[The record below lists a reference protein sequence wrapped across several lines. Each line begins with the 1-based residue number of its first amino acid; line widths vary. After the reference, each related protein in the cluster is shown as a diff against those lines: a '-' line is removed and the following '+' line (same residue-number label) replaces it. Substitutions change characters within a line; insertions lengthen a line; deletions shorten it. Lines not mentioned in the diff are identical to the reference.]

1 MFFIE
6 KWCGVGYNESKWE
19 KVGRSGKIGRKI
31 YGRACS
37 QFQTLSDNAEYM
49 FIGEYTASIDD
60 KARVSIP
67 AKFRPNLKSKVVV
80 TRGLDNSLVL
90 YTLDEWK
97 KLAEKLASLPISTAN
112 TRAFSRLMLA
122 GAMDCDIDKQGRI
135 VLPLYLKEYAGITK
149 KMIFAGLYSRIE
161 LWSEEAW
168 SKYKKQTEKNSN
180 QIAEQLGDLGV

>member
-1 MFFIE
+1 
-6 KWCGVGYNESKWE
+6 
-19 KVGRSGKIGRKI
+19 
-31 YGRACS
+31 
-37 QFQTLSDNAEYM
+37 M
-49 FIGEYTASIDD
+49 FIGEYNATIDD
-60 KARVSIP
+60 KARVNIP

-135 VLPLYLKEYAGITK
+135 ILPGYLKEYAKINK
-149 KMIFAGLYSRIE
+149 KIVFAGLYARIE
-161 LWSEEAW
+161 LWSEELW
-168 SKYKKQTEKNSN
+168 NKYKTQTEKNSN
-180 QIAEQLGDLGV
+180 EIAEQLGELKI